1 MSEDFTAVYTVISLF
16 PDRNPPLL
24 FKTVILCYDT
34 FRR

>member
-1 MSEDFTAVYTVISLF
+1 MPEEFTAVNTVISLF
-16 PDRNPPLL
+16 PGRNAPLL